1 MDRISAVFPL
11 AGGSMLFG
19 LLFAGYGFIPIA
31 WMPAAMVASGVFS
44 AMMLA
49 PTLSMCAELSPLNQ
63 RGAAYAGF
71 NAAGSLSFI
80 CGPLVGGLLGA
91 LLSGSLGITG
101 AHRVAFVVGGVA
113 EFTCAPATLP
123 LLLRLQRAGL
133 LRSRSKTESDA
144 DRRPAAA
151 TGGDPM
157 PV

>member
-1 MDRISAVFPL
+1 MGMSVAPSLAAVL
-11 AGGSMLFG
+11 ALPVLGGG
-19 LLFAGYGFIPIA
+19 GAYVGPI
-31 WMPAAMVASGVFS
+31 
-44 AMMLA
+44 
-49 PTLSMCAELSPLNQ
+49 
-63 RGAAYAGF
+63 GADGD
-71 NAAGSLSFI
+71 
-80 CGPLVGGLLGA
+80 GGLLGA

-133 LRSRSKTESDA
+133 LRSCSKTESDA
-144 DRRPAAA
+144 DRRPATA